1 MHRIDKIEIS
11 KNAPIREALTKIS
24 AGALRIALVIEN
36 NLLLGTITDGDI
48 RSALLDGLTLDDSI
62 ESLYNRN
69 PIVCYEN
76 EDNELIIEKAIKKK
90 IYQIPI
96 VNRKNEIVGIEDIN
110 ELLRPKIKK
119 NTVIIMA
126 GGMGTRL
133 RPLTENT
140 PKPMLK
146 VGTKPILHTI
156 IENFKKYG
164 FLKFILCVNYKS
176 DVIVNYFGD
185 GSAFGIE
192 LEYVYEEERMGTA
205 GALSLLNKHPKEAFF
220 VMNGDLLT
228 NINFEHLLDF
238 HSKHHSIATMGVR
251 EYEYEIPYG
260 VVNVEKDAIKSIVEK
275 PRQNYYVNAG
285 IYVLTPKIFDYI
297 PKNQFFDMPSLFNL
311 LIEENNRC
319 SSYLIEDYWLDIG
332 RIGDY
337 EKANIEYH
345 NVFKK

>member
-1 MHRIDKIEIS
+1 MHRIEKMKIRQ
-11 KNAPIREALTKIS
+11 NASIREALTKIS
-24 AGALRIALVIEN
+24 AGALRIALVEDN
-36 NLLLGTITDGDI
+36 NILLGTITDGDV
-48 RSALLDGLTLDDSI
+48 RNALLNGLTLDDTI
-62 ESLYNRN
+62 ENLYNRH
-69 PIVCYEN
+69 PIVCFEN
-76 EDNELIIEKAIKKK
+76 DDNALIIEKALKNK

-96 VNRKNEIVGIEDIN
+96 VNHNNEIVGIEDIN

-126 GGMGTRL
+126 GGMGIRL

-156 IENFKKYG
+156 IDNFRKHG

-176 DVIVNYFGD
+176 DVILNYFGD

-192 LEYVYEEERMGTA
+192 LEYVYEKDRMGTA
-205 GALSLLNKHPKEAFF
+205 GALGLLNNPIKEAFL

-238 HSKHHSIATMGVR
+238 HHKHHSVATMCVR

-260 VVNVEKDAIKSIVEK
+260 VVSVEKEAIKTIIEK

-285 IYVLTPKIFDYI
+285 IYVLTPKVFDYI

-311 LIEENNRC
+311 LIEDNKHC

-345 NVFKK
+345 NIFKN

>member
-1 MHRIDKIEIS
+1 MKKINQIKVNQNS
-11 KNAPIREALTKIS
+11 TIREALTKIS
-24 AGALRIALVIEN
+24 VGALRIALVVDD

-48 RSALLDGLTLDDSI
+48 RNALLNGLTLDDTI
-62 ESLYNRN
+62 ENLYNRQ

-76 EDNELIIEKAIKKK
+76 ENNELIIKNAIKKK

-96 VNRKNEIVGIEDIN
+96 INRKKEIIGIEDIN
-110 ELLRPKIKK
+110 ELLQPKTKK

-146 VGTKPILHTI
+146 VGSKPILHTI

-176 DVIVNYFGD
+176 NVIFEYFGD
-185 GSAFGIE
+185 GSVFGIK
-192 LEYVYEEERMGTA
+192 LEYVYEEDRMGTA
-205 GALSLLNKHPKEAFF
+205 GALSLLNKHPEEAFF

-238 HSKHHSIATMGVR
+238 HHKHHSAATMCVR

-260 VVNVEKDAIKSIVEK
+260 VVNIETDTIKSIIEK
-275 PRQNYYVNAG
+275 PCQNYYVNAG
-285 IYVLTPKIFDYI
+285 IYVLTPKVLDYI
-297 PKNQFFDMPSLFNL
+297 PKNMFFDMPSLFHL
-311 LIEENNRC
+311 LIEDNKQC

-332 RIGDY
+332 RISDY

-345 NVFKK
+345 NVFKN

>member
-1 MHRIDKIEIS
+1 MHRIEKIKVSE
-11 KNAPIREALTKIS
+11 NAPIREALTKIS
-24 AGALRIALVIEN
+24 AGALRIALVVDN
-36 NLLLGTITDGDI
+36 NFLLGTITDGDI
-48 RSALLDGLTLDDSI
+48 RNALLNGLTLDDTI
-62 ESLYNRN
+62 EELYNRQ
-69 PIVCYEN
+69 PIICYEN
-76 EDNELIIEKAIKKK
+76 ANNELIIEKALKNK

-96 VNRKNEIVGIEDIN
+96 VNHNNEIVGIEDIN

-126 GGMGTRL
+126 GGMGIRL

-156 IENFKKYG
+156 IDNFKKHG

-176 DVIVNYFGD
+176 DVILNYFGD

-192 LEYVYEEERMGTA
+192 LEYVYEKDRMGTA
-205 GALSLLNKHPKEAFF
+205 GALSLLNNPIKEAFF

-238 HSKHHSIATMGVR
+238 HHKHHSVATMCVR

-260 VVNVEKDAIKSIVEK
+260 VVSVEKEAIKTIIEK
-275 PRQNYYVNAG
+275 PRQNYYVNTG
-285 IYVLTPKIFDYI
+285 IYVLTPKVFDYI

-311 LIEENNRC
+311 LIEDNKHC

-345 NVFKK
+345 NIFKN

>member
-1 MHRIDKIEIS
+1 MHRIGKITVS
-11 KNAPIREALTKIS
+11 KNAPIREALSKIS
-24 AGALRIALVIEN
+24 AGALRIALVVEN

-48 RSALLDGLTLDDSI
+48 RDALLDGLTLDDSI

-69 PIVCYEN
+69 PIVCYDN

-110 ELLRPKIKK
+110 ELLQPKIKK

-238 HSKHHSIATMGVR
+238 HSKHHSIVTMGVR